1 MIFEHVLSLFFPIF
15 PRDEHGPEVRI
26 ARGSNRRVIG
36 HGADIAYHTN
46 IDRISSEYVPPSRT
60 RGTESGALQGT
71 YLVCSSVCH
80 RPLQTF
86 RIFLMQALL
95 DKSRVDM
102 KLIAITPLM

>member
-1 MIFEHVLSLFFPIF
+1 MILEHVLSLFF
-15 PRDEHGPEVRI
+15 RDEQRGPEVRI

-71 YLVCSSVCH
+71 YWSVVSATDH
-80 RPLQTF
+80 YRHSGF
-86 RIFLMQALL
+86 
-95 DKSRVDM
+95 S
-102 KLIAITPLM
+102 